1 MKQVTQMH
9 IIRAY
14 DKGWESER
22 SSLIRV
28 YTSGAWPCLRV
39 TEDFPEE
46 VLFKSQRGM
55 IRQQ

>member
-1 MKQVTQMH
+1 MKQVTQIH
-9 IIRAY
+9 TIRAY
-14 DKGWESER
+14 DKEWESKR
-22 SSLIRV
+22 SSLTRA

-46 VLFKSQRGM
+46 VMFKSERGM